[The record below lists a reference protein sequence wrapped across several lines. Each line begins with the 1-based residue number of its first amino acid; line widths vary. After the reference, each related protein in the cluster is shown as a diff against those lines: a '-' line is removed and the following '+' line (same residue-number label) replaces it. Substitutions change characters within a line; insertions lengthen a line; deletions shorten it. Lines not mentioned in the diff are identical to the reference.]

1 MLEDKQTKQKKNASA
16 AATTTPVKVS
26 RAPHQRKTCFLFI
39 FACVSPARFFG
50 KTKVGHLL
58 LWAIKRNM
66 FLFFLL
72 FVVIAVSGDRFVI
85 FCFHCHSAVHEN
97 VTVPKYFCH
106 WEIWLRL
113 RFFSPHHPVN
123 VFFYSFKSIIYISSF
138 IHLLFVGI
146 PVLGGLLRTSWLGL
160 KHFEGGNWIY

>member
-1 MLEDKQTKQKKNASA
+1 MLEDKQTKQKKRISSSDNNFLSKCQGRRTSA
-16 AATTTPVKVS
+16 KLVS
-26 RAPHQRKTCFLFI
+26 FLFSP
-39 FACVSPARFFG
+39 ASSPARFFG